1 MKHIRNDLRNVSSD
15 YLDRGWLDVD
25 AIMDLMM
32 GQVHNDVLKDGA
44 DGLPQDDQANLRRQ
58 IIAMAELLE
67 LPDIEKKSLLNTANS
82 DQQLEEL
89 HRRWADRIGE
99 TFGRGN
105 SSRENQVRERWQ
117 DFSVYRSGGI
127 QG

>member
-15 YLDRGWLDVD
+15 YLDRGWLDID

-32 GQVHNDVLKDGA
+32 GQAHKDDSQ
-44 DGLPQDDQANLRRQ
+44 DGEDELPRSDQANLRRK

-89 HRRWADRIGE
+89 HRRWAERIGE
-99 TFGRGN
+99 TLGRGD
-105 SSRENQVRERWQ
+105 SARENQARERWQ

-127 QG
+127 